1 MSTVIETPREVEVV
15 KETDVIV
22 LGGGLAGIA
31 AAVAAA
37 RNGVK
42 VTLIEKYNVLGGLAT
57 AGHVCIY
64 LPIDDGYGNKTF
76 GGLAEELLHVSI
88 KYGYDNLPDVWRSK
102 PMTVPKDSPRYRTNF
117 NIPAA
122 ILAYDEL
129 CRNEGVDL
137 VFDTVFSTPI
147 MDGNTVKG
155 IVVENKSG
163 RTAYMAKMFI
173 DSTGDSDL
181 LYRAGADTVDT
192 ETIVSTWAHEL
203 DFETMKAGIEKND
216 MIDAYPLRWFG
227 LRPDVN
233 NKNAVIKQLN
243 GTKADDVNEYVK
255 ITRGLLLDHLK
266 ENQRESYAYGSIN
279 WMNQFRM
286 TRHLVGKEALDI
298 NAQKPCT
305 YVEHSI
311 GVVSN
316 PLDGPAAC
324 WEFPYE
330 ALITEKLTNVAA
342 AGRMVSV
349 KDFENWQFI
358 RSIPGCVLTG
368 EAAGTAAAVAVKNGT
383 DLLTV
388 DVAEV
393 QSIMAKAGNIIH
405 CTPEMEKPEE
415 VIVQFGKKMGGN
427 AKKNVGTQGV
437 KMDSLSYKDG
447 EKSEAASI
455 GRRRIYE
462 SKYAAFAQFS
472 HVAFCGAKR
481 QLVQ

>member
-1 MSTVIETPREVEVV
+1 MSTITEPAREVEIV

-37 RNGVK
+37 RNGMK
-42 VTLIEKYNVLGGLAT
+42 TTLIEKFNVLGGLAT

-76 GGLAEELLHVSI
+76 GGLTEELLHVSI
-88 KYGYDNLPDVWRSK
+88 RYGYDNLPDVWRDK

-129 CRNEGVDL
+129 CREEGVDL
-137 VFDTVFSTPI
+137 VFDTTFSTPI

-155 IVVENKSG
+155 VVVENKSG

-192 ETIVSTWAHEL
+192 RTIVSTWAHEL
-203 DFETMKAGIEKND
+203 DFESMKKGIENND

-233 NKNAVIKQLN
+233 NKNAVIPQLN
-243 GTKADDVNEYVK
+243 GTKEEDINEYVR

-266 ENQRESYAYGSIN
+266 KNQRESYAYGSIN

-286 TRHLVGKEALDI
+286 TRHLVGKRAFDK
-298 NAQKPCT
+298 NAVEQCT
-305 YVEHSI
+305 YEETSI

-324 WEFPYE
+324 YELPYE
-330 ALITEKLTNVAA
+330 TLITEKLTNVAA
-342 AGRMVSV
+342 AGRMISV
-349 KDFENWQFI
+349 ADFENWQFI
-358 RSIPGCVLTG
+358 RSIPGCVLSG
-368 EAAGTAAAVAVKNGT
+368 EAAGTAAAVAIKNGT
-383 DLLTV
+383 DLLNV

-393 QSIMAKAGNIIH
+393 QKIMAAAGNIIH
-405 CTPEMEKPEE
+405 CTPEMRKPED
-415 VIVQFGKKMGGN
+415 VIVEFAKKLGGN
-427 AKKNVGTQGV
+427 AKKNTSTQGV

-447 EKSEAASI
+447 EKHDAASNA
-455 GRRRIYE
+455 G
-462 SKYAAFAQFS
+462 
-472 HVAFCGAKR
+472 H
-481 QLVQ
+481 

>member
-1 MSTVIETPREVEVV
+1 MATITIPQNEINVV

-22 LGGGLAGIA
+22 LGGGLAGIGA
-31 AAVAAA
+31 ALAAA
-37 RNGVK
+37 RNGAK
-42 VTLIEKYNVLGGLAT
+42 VTIIEKQCVLGGLAT

-76 GGLAEELLHVSI
+76 GGITEELLHVSI
-88 KYGYDNLPDVWRSK
+88 KYGYDNLPDIWRDK

-129 CRNEGVDL
+129 CREEGIDL
-137 VFDTVFSTPI
+137 VFDTVFSEPI
-147 MDGNTVKG
+147 MEGNTVKG
-155 IVVENKSG
+155 VIVENKEG

-192 ETIVSTWAHEL
+192 KTIVSTWAHEL
-203 DFETMKAGIEKND
+203 DFDTLKKGIEEND
-216 MIDAYPLRWFG
+216 MITAYPLRWFG

-233 NKNAVIKQLN
+233 NKDAVIPQLN
-243 GTKADDVNEYVK
+243 GTKIDDINEN
-255 ITRGLLLDHLK
+255 IRLCRGLLLDYLK
-266 ENQRESYAYGSIN
+266 KNQRESYAYGSIN
-279 WMNQFRM
+279 WSQQFRM

-298 NAQKPCT
+298 NAMEPCT
-305 YVEHSI
+305 YIEHSI

-316 PLDGPAAC
+316 PLDGPANC

-330 ALITEKLTNVAA
+330 ALITDKLTNVAA

-349 KDFENWQFI
+349 ADFENWQFI

-368 EAAGTAAAVAVKNGT
+368 EAAGTAAAVAIKNGT
-383 DLLTV
+383 TLLDV
-388 DVAEV
+388 DIKEV
-393 QSIMAKAGNIIH
+393 QDIMEKGGNIIH
-405 CTPEMEKPEE
+405 CTEAMKKDPE
-415 VIVQFGKKMGGN
+415 VVVVFGKKMAGN

-447 EKSEAASI
+447 EKHEAASNA
-455 GRRRIYE
+455 G
-462 SKYAAFAQFS
+462 
-472 HVAFCGAKR
+472 H
-481 QLVQ
+481 